1 MPTVAAILA
10 VIAVGHVAAVGVAVL
25 VARHGVEVIAGG
37 PDEERCVFGCRS
49 GRCGDGLWLTQLWR
63 KPSCRR
69 MCVPVFMPPSPFVH
83 LGCCAPHS
91 PQQRRLL
98 GRWCFAP
105 SDAHFHLVPRGRC
118 VDDDMPTPPQSRGRE
133 PACTADER
141 DWRITNWTIFWKDAG
156 LPAQLA
162 H

>member
-63 KPSCRR
+63 NQVVDGCVFQYLCRR
-69 MCVPVFMPPSPFVH
+69 ARCSPCLLCSAFTAATPV
-83 LGCCAPHS
+83 
-91 PQQRRLL
+91 
-98 GRWCFAP
+98 
-105 SDAHFHLVPRGRC
+105 
-118 VDDDMPTPPQSRGRE
+118 T
-133 PACTADER
+133 
-141 DWRITNWTIFWKDAG
+141 WTVVFC
-156 LPAQLA
+156 PV
-162 H
+162 